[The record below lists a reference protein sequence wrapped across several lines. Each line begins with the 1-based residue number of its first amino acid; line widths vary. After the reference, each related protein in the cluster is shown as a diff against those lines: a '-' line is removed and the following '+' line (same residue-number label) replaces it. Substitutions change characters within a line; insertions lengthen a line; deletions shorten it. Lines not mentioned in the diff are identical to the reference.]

1 MLTTAYYLA
10 QAAQSGGS
18 DTTVVTVV
26 YILTGISLIIGFIIG
41 TYKYIQKQKRKWTE
55 EGVTRQRQAQAMT
68 ENTEQMAKLS
78 GLTEKNTD
86 AITTLTVKFSEFA
99 IGVRTEL
106 NGMGDRIGKL
116 EYWRQHQP
124 NNKQD
129 GN

>member
-41 TYKYIQKQKRKWTE
+41 TYKYIQKQKRKWKE
-55 EGVTRQRQAQAMT
+55 EGIASQRQAQAMQ
-68 ENTEQMAKLS
+68 ENTAQMV
-78 GLTEKNTD
+78 KNTD
-86 AITTLTVKFSEFA
+86 AIDKLTARFTEFA
-99 IGVRTEL
+99 VGVRSEM
-106 NGMGDRIGKL
+106 NGLGDRIGKL

-124 NNKQD
+124 KQD